1 MSAASEQKDPIL
13 SRLEKLEE
21 QNRRWKRGALV
32 CVVALASLG
41 LTAQTRSKR
50 HHAPARKPAAAP
62 AAPAVPKNI
71 EAESFTLK
79 DDTGRVRAEL
89 SMSGTGPSLKFF
101 DQRGSALA
109 VFCVN
114 DTAPGGPFVT
124 LSDPT
129 HHAEL
134 SMSVLEGAGSEL
146 SLTGERENA
155 QVHIGVTKDGTTLEL
170 FDQDGNSTDL
180 GNAMRPTKSGKMK
193 KTSGASIALFNKDRK
208 VLWSAP

>member
-1 MSAASEQKDPIL
+1 MNAASEKRDPIL
-13 SRLEKLEE
+13 SRIEKLEA
-21 QNRRWKRGALV
+21 QNRRWKRGALI
-32 CVVALASLG
+32 CVVALASVG
-41 LTAQTRSKR
+41 LMAQTRTKKR
-50 HHAPARKPAAAP
+50 HHAAAKAPAAAP
-62 AAPAVPKNI
+62 AIAQNI
-71 EAESFTLK
+71 EAHGFTLK
-79 DDTGRVRAEL
+79 DDAGRVRAEL

-101 DQRGSALA
+101 DQSGSALA

-129 HHAEL
+129 HHAGL

-170 FDQDGNSTDL
+170 YDEDGNSVDL
-180 GNAMRPTKSGKMK
+180 GNGMRPNKSGKMK
-193 KTSGASIALFNKDRK
+193 KTSAASIALFNKDRK
-208 VLWSAP
+208 VLWSEP